1 MPPLDRRPAVAGS
14 VLIGLAAAAWIARR
28 ELGVQYTA
36 ESLRDLVDGFGLWGP
51 ALFVVLLGL
60 RPILFIPSQILL
72 IAAGL
77 CFGAAGGT
85 FWGALGVTLS
95 GVLAFSVARWIGRDV
110 VLARIPPTLR
120 GVFDRAGRRSTLA
133 LVFFGT
139 AYPFGPVTMYHAGAA
154 LAGAPVLGFL
164 VSVAGGSVIRAFTY
178 SYFGS
183 RMADG
188 DLRNLLIAAGAMTV
202 VLLLPIAVPSIRRWL
217 RERVLGI
224 PSDPLPPSGGPSA
237 P

>member
-1 MPPLDRRPAVAGS
+1 MPPPDRRPAIAGA
-14 VLIGLAAAAWIARR
+14 VLVGLVAAAWIVRR
-28 ELGVQYTA
+28 QLEFEWTT
-36 ESLRDLVDGFGLWGP
+36 ESLRELVDGFGLWGP

-77 CFGAAGGT
+77 CFGAVGGT

-95 GVLAFSVARWIGRDV
+95 GVLAFSLARWIGRDV

-164 VSVAGGSVIRAFTY
+164 LSVAGGAVIRAFTY

-183 RMADG
+183 RMVDG
-188 DLRNLLIAAGAMTV
+188 DLQTLLLTAAAVTTL
-202 VLLLPIAVPSIRRWL
+202 LLLPMALPSSRRWL
-217 RERVLGI
+217 RERFLGA
-224 PSDPLPPSGGPSA
+224 PEPLPPPGTPE